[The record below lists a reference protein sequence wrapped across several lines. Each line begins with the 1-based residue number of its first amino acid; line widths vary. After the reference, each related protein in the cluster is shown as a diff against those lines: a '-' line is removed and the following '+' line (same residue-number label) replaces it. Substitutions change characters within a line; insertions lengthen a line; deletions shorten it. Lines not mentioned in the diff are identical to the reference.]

1 MPTMYAVL
9 PLVLLLTLAAMLG
22 PAWLIGR
29 EQHESA
35 TGARTSSSPSSCPVV
50 GCTGGLDCVSQLL
63 GRPCRMADTMPF
75 PAVPA
80 RLWSETQAIAAQA
93 ERDHAA
99 ALAHADGPF
108 RSLRGGRADHANHQ
122 NVIGHRGP
130 PRRARPAVARCS

>member
-1 MPTMYAVL
+1 MMPTMYAVL

-99 ALAHADGPF
+99 ALATFEIEVAIMVAEADARIGPVP
-108 RSLRGGRADHANHQ
+108 AAA
-122 NVIGHRGP
+122 
-130 PRRARPAVARCS
+130 AR